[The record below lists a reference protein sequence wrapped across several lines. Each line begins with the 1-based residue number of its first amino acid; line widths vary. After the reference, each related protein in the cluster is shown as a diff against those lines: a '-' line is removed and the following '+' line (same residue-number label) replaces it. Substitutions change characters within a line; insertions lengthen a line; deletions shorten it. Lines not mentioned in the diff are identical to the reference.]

1 MKVERRYT
9 IRYTNYLG
17 TANKICYVQAHSKMH
32 AWCKADVVIK
42 EKDGYYPKNKVVE
55 SVLYK
60 NGRVY
65 YFDKEA

>member
-17 TANKICYVQAHSKMH
+17 TANKICYVRAYSKRQAWWIAS
-32 AWCKADVVIK
+32 DIIRQ
-42 EKDGYYPKNKVVE
+42 KDGYFPRDWTVE

-65 YFDKEA
+65 YFDKED